1 MSVLR
6 WSFKIKVDKTICSSD
21 HGQMILVSFSLSPVV
36 SCVCVIPETL
46 PCLHDKVI
54 AVATDVIAS
63 LSLNQKQVGVPGILG
78 GIIKGLKADKAEQDM
93 EPAPN
98 HDKYCE
104 NLESLFSSPP
114 SLKPSK
120 AGEDD
125 RDVIEL
131 RIDDVV
137 IDGLVIFDGPAPSS
151 SIQKNKTEKKGA
163 AAACMRYK
171 LAKRQEKLESVVY
184 FCFRYYTIRDSSADE
199 HGLFCT
205 YQKLSQNS
213 KELRSGAEDFAS
225 MAKELAK
232 RLETRKWWQGTPVER
247 STMHILITYLLTS
260 Y

>member
-21 HGQMILVSFSLSPVV
+21 HGQMILLVSLLSRENDFR
-36 SCVCVIPETL
+36 IPETL

-151 SIQKNKTEKKGA
+151 SIQKNKTEKKGIGTKKE
-163 AAACMRYK
+163 R
-171 LAKRQEKLESVVY
+171 
-184 FCFRYYTIRDSSADE
+184 
-199 HGLFCT
+199 LFEGMT
-205 YQKLSQNS
+205 SNS
-213 KELRSGAEDFAS
+213 
-225 MAKELAK
+225 
-232 RLETRKWWQGTPVER
+232 
-247 STMHILITYLLTS
+247 LLFP
-260 Y
+260 

>member
-1 MSVLR
+1 MVDWLFYQTGVFEIRSFPNLEEVGEFSLMSVLR

-21 HGQMILVSFSLSPVV
+21 HGQMILLVSLLSRENDFR
-36 SCVCVIPETL
+36 IPETL

-63 LSLNQKQVGVPGILG
+63 LSLNQKQPQVGVPGILG

-151 SIQKNKTEKKGA
+151 SIQKNKTEKKGIGT
-163 AAACMRYK
+163 
-171 LAKRQEKLESVVY
+171 EKE
-184 FCFRYYTIRDSSADE
+184 R
-199 HGLFCT
+199 LFEGMT
-205 YQKLSQNS
+205 SNS
-213 KELRSGAEDFAS
+213 
-225 MAKELAK
+225 
-232 RLETRKWWQGTPVER
+232 
-247 STMHILITYLLTS
+247 LLFP
-260 Y
+260 